1 MEFAFNE
8 EWPSPWELAMAH
20 SFRRTVLGVV
30 SATLVVPAALGA
42 QERVARPPAGA
53 PGFLFEM
60 PRTTLGLRGGFTLRR
75 ANAGPEDFYEFVT
88 RELTLGRSDFNA
100 FNIAAELGVVLAGP
114 ADLVFTAGHSTTS
127 ASSEFRDWVDQND
140 RPITQRTSLSTVAF
154 TAAARWNLTS
164 RGRQIGQFVWIPPRL
179 LPYVGAGLGAIR
191 YRLAQ
196 DGSFVD
202 SRDLSIF
209 SDRLASGG
217 WTWLALL
224 MAGTDYSLG
233 KRLFASAE
241 ARYLWAN
248 AVLQQ
253 DFVSFDDG
261 IDLSGLQFSL
271 GLHVRI

>member
-1 MEFAFNE
+1 
-8 EWPSPWELAMAH
+8 MAH
-20 SFRRTVLGVV
+20 PICRTVLGVV
-30 SATLVVPAALGA
+30 SAALVLPAALGA
-42 QERVARPPAGA
+42 QERAARPPTGA

-60 PRTTLGLRGGFTLRR
+60 PRTTVGIRGAFNVRR
-75 ANAGPEDFYEFVT
+75 ANAGPDDFYEFVT

-100 FNIAAELGVVLAGP
+100 LSIAAELGVVLAGP
-114 ADLVFTAGHSTTS
+114 ADLVFTAGHSATT

-140 RPITQRTSLSTVAF
+140 RPITQRTSLSTLTF
-154 TAAARWNLTS
+154 TVAARWNLTS

-179 LPYVGAGLGAIR
+179 LPYVGAGLGAMR
-191 YRLAQ
+191 YRLGQ
-196 DGSFVD
+196 EGSFVD

-217 WTWLALL
+217 WTWLALV

-241 ARYLWAN
+241 ARYQWAN

-253 DFVSFDDG
+253 DFVSFDGG
-261 IDLSGLQFSL
+261 IDLSGLQFSV
-271 GLHVRI
+271 GLHFRI